1 MTFSLATVKDG
12 ATSVAAIKMG
22 DSYWRIA
29 DAVPELADAVARR
42 GLLGVFDEWDRNE
55 GLLLEGAARLRD
67 QPGVIAELAVE
78 PTEGILAP
86 LLYPT
91 KALFTGLNY
100 HDHVTQDAGRT
111 DFDKSA
117 LDPALFFK
125 PPTTTIVG
133 PGKTVPYPR
142 QTSQFDY
149 EIELAVVIGRR
160 CRFLT
165 LDDALDHVAGYTTAM
180 DLSAR
185 DWLKNPRHPGQG
197 DPVGGKAFDNS
208 CPLGPSI
215 VPARFLDG
223 GNLDIRMSVNGELRQ
238 DSNTKHMVW
247 SIAEQ
252 LVAITQHL
260 TLEPGDIV
268 STGTPAGV
276 GSKLGKFLKAGD
288 VLRGEIAGLEPLE
301 VEIVA
306 EREQE

>member
-1 MTFSLATVKDG
+1 MTFSLATVIDG
-12 ATSVAAIKMG
+12 ATPVAAVKIG
-22 DSYWRIA
+22 DTYRRVA
-29 DAVPELADAVARR
+29 DTVPELADTVARR
-42 GLLGVFDEWDRNE
+42 GLLGVFEEWDRAQ
-55 GLLLEGAARLRD
+55 GLLVEAAHRLHDEPGA
-67 QPGVIAELAVE
+67 VAELIIDPA
-78 PTEGILAP
+78 EGILAP
-86 LLYPT
+86 LLYPA
-91 KALFTGLNY
+91 KAVFTGFNY
-100 HDHVTQDAGRT
+100 YDHVTQDAGRA
-111 DFDKSA
+111 DFDKSQ
-117 LDPALFFK
+117 LDPAFFFK

-133 PGKTVPYPR
+133 PGKTVPYPG

-160 CRFLT
+160 GRFLT
-165 LDDALDHVAGYTTAM
+165 MDDALDHVAGYTTAM

-185 DWLKNPRHPGQG
+185 DWQKNPRHPGKS
-197 DPVGGKAFDNS
+197 DPVGGKAFDFS

-276 GSKLGKFLKAGD
+276 GSKLGKFLRVGD
-288 VLRGEIAGLEPLE
+288 TLRGEISGLEPLE

-306 EREQE
+306 ERERP